1 MTRLFSVLFIA
12 VLFFGCGKSENAGD
26 QTAQNDEDV
35 LTVSQLLDAPDDF
48 VDKEVKLAG
57 TITHICIHAGKRM
70 HLTDIDSDVKIKV
83 EAGEAIG
90 SFDRDLEG
98 SDVIV
103 TGLLREER
111 IDEAFLVAWEEELQ
125 AELKEEEHD
134 DHEGHVEPQGLEAIK
149 SIRAELKVSGKDY
162 LSRWSLDGQSFEI
175 TAVGESVEDDDA
187 THDHSE
193 HGDLDHGDHDDNGNN
208 DDDDDE
214 AENE

>member
-1 MTRLFSVLFIA
+1 MTRLFSVLFITA
-12 VLFFGCGKSENAGD
+12 LLFGCGKSDNAGD
-26 QTAQNDEDV
+26 QSAQDDTDV
-35 LTVSQLLDAPDDF
+35 FTVSQLLDAPDGY

-57 TITHICIHAGKRM
+57 TVTHICKHAGKRM
-70 HLTDIDSDVKIKV
+70 HLTDIDFDVKIKV
-83 EAGEAIG
+83 EAGEAIS

-111 IDEAFLVAWEEELQ
+111 IDEAFLVEWEEEVR
-125 AELKEEEHD
+125 AEFKEEEHD
-134 DHEGHVEPQGLEAIK
+134 DHEGHVEPQGLEAINNT
-149 SIRAELKVSGKDY
+149 RAELKASGKDY

-175 TAVGESVEDDDA
+175 TAVGESVGDDDA

-193 HGDLDHGDHDDNGNN
+193 HGDMDHGDDDDNG